1 MGNLA
6 KINNKR
12 NDAVGQVGLEP
23 TLLTE
28 LDLKSSAAT
37 ITPLALGFETFLILP
52 SLFIFPSVRRLQTMA
67 IRT

>member
-12 NDAVGQVGLEP
+12 NDTVGQVGLEP

-37 ITPLALGFETFLILP
+37 ITPLALC
-52 SLFIFPSVRRLQTMA
+52 R
-67 IRT
+67 